1 MKSDYWL
8 HLKRTVKFGECDSA
22 GIVHFHNLLN
32 WAHQSWEES
41 IYKYGISH
49 KDIFPSISNKIKRGL
64 PIVNCEA
71 NFFYPIELG
80 CTLNIEIRPKR
91 LNNHLLQINT
101 IFFSESIKAAEVEIV
116 HCSVDLQ
123 TKKKIKLPDSL
134 ELWIE
139 ASNLENKIKEC

>member
-41 IYKYGISH
+41 IHKYGISH
-49 KDIFPSISNKIKRGL
+49 KDIFPSTSNKINRGL

-80 CTLNIEIRPKR
+80 CILNIEIRPKR
-91 LNNHLLQINT
+91 INNHLLQIKT
-101 IFFSESIKAAEVEIV
+101 IFFNESIKAAEVHIV
-116 HCSVDLQ
+116 HCSIDLQ
-123 TKKKIKLPDSL
+123 TKEKIKLPNCL